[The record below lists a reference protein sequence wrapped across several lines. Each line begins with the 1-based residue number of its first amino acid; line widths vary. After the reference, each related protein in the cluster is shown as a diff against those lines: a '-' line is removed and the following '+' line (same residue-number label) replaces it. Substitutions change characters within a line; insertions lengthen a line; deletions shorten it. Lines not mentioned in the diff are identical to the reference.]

1 MPAHPSF
8 WGLAGSAATQHIVFP
23 LYAHLLDETAHFIRT
38 HTGHDGLGLTPM
50 ILRAKTLVPNKVI
63 FTGPGG

>member
-1 MPAHPSF
+1 MQPHPSF
-8 WGLAGSAATQHIVFP
+8 WGPTGSAGTHRIVFP
-23 LYAHLLDETAHFIRT
+23 LYAHLLGKSAHFIRT
-38 HTGHDGLGLTPM
+38 HTSHDGLGLTPM